1 MVAEVPMNGIIFPP
15 FWVFTSLRYVPA
27 EPRASV
33 RMTSG
38 FDFSKAATSVRYEEA
53 PSLIG
58 WLMAIFPP
66 SLVNAFVA
74 GSTKAWE
81 PMSSPNTSAA
91 FLYGAWLGPKRAL
104 PTIANASYTSAGTRR
119 WKYLSVVLLNSDCP
133 VMQNIGRCALSMIGA
148 TAAASSEVHPTA
160 AIKLELLAIIWFA
173 AGTASAGSPRV
184 SNCWHFTWRPPTP
197 PLLLIS
203 GAAARQAA

>member
-1 MVAEVPMNGIIFPP
+1 MPMASRTCWNQVGSMVAEEPMKGIIFPP

-38 FDFSKAATSVRYEEA
+38 FDFSMAATSVRYEEA

-58 WLMAIFPP
+58 WLIAILPP

-91 FLYGAWLGPKRAL
+91 FLYGAWLGPYR
-104 PTIANASYTSAGTRR
+104 SEERR
-119 WKYLSVVLLNSDCP
+119 VGKECG
-133 VMQNIGRCALSMIGA
+133 Q
-148 TAAASSEVHPTA
+148 
-160 AIKLELLAIIWFA
+160 
-173 AGTASAGSPRV
+173 
-184 SNCWHFTWRPPTP
+184 WR
-197 PLLLIS
+197 
-203 GAAARQAA
+203 